1 MNILVVG
8 CSWSAG
14 IDAQPYNWVE
24 HLSKVYTNH
33 NWYNFS
39 ITANSVEHQILTY
52 NQALEQ
58 FDIDYTIFQIT
69 NPARLT
75 LYSCEFDLKEHVK
88 QKNNYFYIEKPYGK
102 IYTITPASLHVFKG
116 EIYKKGVEFFRD
128 YVEMP
133 DKKIEAV
140 KELEPNLIFSHSYPY
155 RDIVSIK
162 EILGEE
168 SFSKYCI
175 DDGFHFSRQGA
186 IHTAKV
192 IEEMIKKDLTTL
204 DKESII

>member
-8 CSWSAG
+8 CSWSTG

-24 HLSKVYTNH
+24 HLSKIYTNH

-39 ITANSVEHQILTY
+39 ITANSIEHQILTY
-52 NQALEQ
+52 QQALEQ

-69 NPARLT
+69 NPVRLT
-75 LYSCEFDLKEHVK
+75 LYSCKFDLKEHVK
-88 QKNNYFYIEKPYGK
+88 KKNNYFYIKKPYGK
-102 IYTITPASLHVFKG
+102 IYTITPASLHVFEG
-116 EIYKKGVEFFRD
+116 EIHKKGVEFFKN
-128 YVEMP
+128 YKETP
-133 DKKIEAV
+133 DKKVQAV
-140 KELEPNLIFSHSYPY
+140 KELNPNLIFSHLDTYPS
-155 RDIVSIK
+155 IVSIK
-162 EILGEE
+162 EILGE

-175 DDGFHFSRQGA
+175 DSGFHFSRQGA

-204 DKESII
+204 DNESII